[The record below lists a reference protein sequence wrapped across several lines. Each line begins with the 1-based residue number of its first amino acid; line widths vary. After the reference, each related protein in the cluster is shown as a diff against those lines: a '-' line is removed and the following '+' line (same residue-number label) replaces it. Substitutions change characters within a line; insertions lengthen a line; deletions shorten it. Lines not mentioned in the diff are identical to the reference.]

1 MSKNVGVLQV
11 SALQKKYKKMEEIM
25 NKTAKL
31 MYSEPILRERLTDL
45 KQKNRSLV
53 EAVEQM
59 SEKYVQYAELLTP
72 LLETE
77 NVTKNLLGV

>member
-1 MSKNVGVLQV
+1 
-11 SALQKKYKKMEEIM
+11 M

-31 MYSEPILRERLTDL
+31 MYSEPILRERLVDL
-45 KQKNRSLV
+45 KEKNKSLF

-72 LLETE
+72 LL
-77 NVTKNLLGV
+77 

>member
-1 MSKNVGVLQV
+1 
-11 SALQKKYKKMEEIM
+11 M

-45 KQKNRSLV
+45 KQKNKSLV

-59 SEKYVQYAELLTP
+59 SDKYVQYAELLTP
-72 LLETE
+72 LLETDK
-77 NVTKNLLGV
+77 VTKNLLGV

>member
-1 MSKNVGVLQV
+1 
-11 SALQKKYKKMEEIM
+11 
-25 NKTAKL
+25 
-31 MYSEPILRERLTDL
+31 
-45 KQKNRSLV
+45 
-53 EAVEQM
+53 M